1 MSGLLDGVRILDFS
15 HVVTG
20 PFATGLLADY
30 GADVIKI
37 ESATAVEPGRR
48 LGPFAPGAP
57 REPDGS
63 ALFAALNR
71 NKRSVAL
78 NLKHPRGTEIAL
90 ALADRCDVLVENF
103 SVGTMGRL
111 GLGHE
116 RVLARNP
123 RLVYLS
129 MSGLGATGP
138 RAGWVSFN
146 VVIQALSGLMLAT
159 GRPGDPPVGI
169 SNSWAD
175 FVAGLHGAALIAA
188 ALERRDRDGHGCW
201 IDLSQYEANVLP
213 IGHLVLESVERGYAS
228 PRPGNRSVF
237 AAPQGCYPCAGDDAW
252 CAVSVTDDTAW
263 TALVALIGD
272 AALAVP
278 AYRTLAGRQAH
289 ADEIDAVIE
298 RWTRSRPASDVEAAL
313 RRAGVPAAAVRT
325 NVEALA
331 ELPRF
336 VPSHSTMTHPVVG
349 EIPVPPN
356 PLHPER
362 AARRAHRA
370 GPRLGEHTASVLA
383 EILGMSAETVDQL
396 AADGVLT

>member
-1 MSGLLDGVRILDFS
+1 MNGLLEGVRVLDFS

-63 ALFAALNR
+63 ALFAGLNR
-71 NKRSVAL
+71 SKRSVAL
-78 NLKHPRGTEIAL
+78 NLKHPRGTEVAL

-103 SVGTMGRL
+103 SVGTMDRL

-159 GRPGDPPVGI
+159 GRPGDPPIGI

-175 FVAGLHGAALIAA
+175 FVAGLHGAVVIAA

-213 IGHLVLESVERGYAS
+213 AGHLVVES
-228 PRPGNRSVF
+228 
-237 AAPQGCYPCAGDDAW
+237 
-252 CAVSVTDDTAW
+252 
-263 TALVALIGD
+263 
-272 AALAVP
+272 
-278 AYRTLAGRQAH
+278 H
-289 ADEIDAVIE
+289 
-298 RWTRSRPASDVEAAL
+298 
-313 RRAGVPAAAVRT
+313 
-325 NVEALA
+325 
-331 ELPRF
+331 
-336 VPSHSTMTHPVVG
+336 
-349 EIPVPPN
+349 
-356 PLHPER
+356 
-362 AARRAHRA
+362 
-370 GPRLGEHTASVLA
+370 
-383 EILGMSAETVDQL
+383 
-396 AADGVLT
+396 